1 MKLTMRKINEYKSF
15 VGDTAPTASVDLNLD
30 RTDDF
35 VNQSGTSDILDLLD
49 MYGGEV
55 GSIETTDAQ
64 GNSVIITGRQNND
77 GDGSNTQADLLTQ
90 LQELGAT
97 NNPTNSIQEQQ
108 AILEKLQR
116 KQRRQ
121 QGASSFLA
129 GLGQGLGLLNRGGSG
144 GQMQGQVQGNFDN
157 TQTASFAPEDSRP
170 EWVKYAVIGL
180 VGITA
185 VFLIMNANKKKVAQP
200 IVVPQQPTPQAQPT
214 TTAKQ

>member
-1 MKLTMRKINEYKSF
+1 MKLTMCKTNEYKSF

-30 RTDDF
+30 RADDF
-35 VNQSGTSDILDLLD
+35 VNQSGFSDIEALLEVYGSEGNTSQDDL
-49 MYGGEV
+49 
-55 GSIETTDAQ
+55 I
-64 GNSVIITGRQNND
+64 
-77 GDGSNTQADLLTQ
+77 TQ
-90 LQELGAT
+90 LQEAGAT
-97 NNPTNSIQEQQ
+97 NTPTNSIQEQQ
-108 AILEKLQR
+108 AILENLQR

-144 GQMQGQVQGNFDN
+144 GQMQGQVQGQQGNFDN

-185 VFLIMNANKKKVAQP
+185 VFLIMNANKKKGGQP

-214 TTAKQ
+214 TTTKQ

>member
-1 MKLTMRKINEYKSF
+1 MRKINEYKSF

>member
-1 MKLTMRKINEYKSF
+1 
-15 VGDTAPTASVDLNLD
+15 
-30 RTDDF
+30 
-35 VNQSGTSDILDLLD
+35 

-108 AILEKLQR
+108 AIFEKLQR

>member
-1 MKLTMRKINEYKSF
+1 MCKTNEYKSF

-49 MYGGEV
+49 VYGGEV
-55 GSIETTDAQ
+55 GSIETTDAE

-144 GQMQGQVQGNFDN
+144 GQMQGQVQGQQGNFDN

-185 VFLIMNANKKKVAQP
+185 VFLIMNANKKKGAQP